1 MKLSKILIV
10 ALLFA
15 VIVSACAPAPT
26 ATPVPPT
33 AAPKPTDAPKPAATA
48 VPPTAAPAATKPP
61 EPTKAPAATA
71 VPTKP
76 AAVAGGTLIGA
87 FDVGPTGHPQ
97 SRPYDQ
103 TAGQTWLMKIW
114 SPLLSF
120 NDTFTGLVPQLALSW
135 TPNADA
141 TKWTFKLRPN
151 VKWHDGSPFTAD
163 DVKFT
168 FELAYNPNFGWRNEP
183 GLKGNLVGAQDYIE
197 GKAKEITGIK
207 VVDPLTVE
215 LSLKATDAK
224 LPYNLTIA
232 YMLPKAVLKDQDPA
246 KLAKSDWFLTSPVGT
261 GPFKIFKYVKDQYM
275 DLVPNEYYWNGK
287 PKLDH
292 LINRY
297 LADETAA
304 SIALEKGEIQF
315 TYVANDVAARLKTN
329 VAFKI
334 SESPSYVPNYLAF
347 NLRDKRFQDVRVR
360 QAFWYAIDRATIVKE
375 IFLGAAYVPV
385 CGLPDKNMWPADAN
399 KYDYSPAKAQ
409 QLLKEANWNSNDTL
423 EIWTYYTAQNQKDAM
438 QAVQQFLAQVGVKVT
453 FKIMDTPAYNA
464 QYYTGEG
471 WPISYRGTTI
481 LYGQSPRTQMMPS
494 DQTKDKKSWGGI
506 EDPKVPEFIVA
517 AEKSLTDADYVKNMK
532 SLCGVLNQNVY
543 EIPLW
548 VSNRYGAASAKASNF
563 LWVSSGSSSYEDK
576 SETWT
581 VAP

>member
-1 MKLSKILIV
+1 M
-10 ALLFA
+10 
-15 VIVSACAPAPT
+15 
-26 ATPVPPT
+26 
-33 AAPKPTDAPKPAATA
+33 
-48 VPPTAAPAATKPP
+48 
-61 EPTKAPAATA
+61 
-71 VPTKP
+71 
-76 AAVAGGTLIGA
+76 
-87 FDVGPTGHPQ
+87 
-97 SRPYDQ
+97 
-103 TAGQTWLMKIW
+103 
-114 SPLLSF
+114 SF
-120 NDTFTGLVPQLALSW
+120 NDKFTGLVPELALSW

-151 VKWHDGSPFTAD
+151 VKWHDGSAFTAD

-168 FELAYNPNFGWRNEP
+168 LELAYNPNFGWRNEP
-183 GLKGNLVGAQDYIE
+183 GLKGNLVGAQDYID

-215 LSLKATDAK
+215 LALMRTDAK
-224 LPYNLTIA
+224 LPYNLTTA

-246 KLAKSDWFLTSPVGT
+246 KLAKSDWFLATPVGT

-275 DLVPNEYYWNGK
+275 DLVPNENYWNGK

-329 VAFKI
+329 KAFATF
-334 SESPSYVPNYLAF
+334 ESPSYVPNYLAF
-347 NLRDKRFQDVRVR
+347 NMRDKRFQDVRVR
-360 QAFWYAIDRATIVKE
+360 QAFWYAIDRASIVKE

-399 KYDYSPAKAQ
+399 KYEYNPTKAQ
-409 QLLKEANWNSNDTL
+409 QLLKEANWNSNETL

-438 QAVQQFLAQVGVKVT
+438 QAVQQFLAQVGIKVT

-481 LYGQSPRTQMMPS
+481 LYGQSGRQQLLAS

-506 EDPKVPEFIVA
+506 EDPKLSQFISA
-517 AEKSLTDADYVKNMK
+517 AEMALTDADYVKNMT

-548 VSNRYGAASAKASNF
+548 VANRYGAVSVKAGNF

-576 SETWT
+576 AETWT
-581 VAP
+581 IAP